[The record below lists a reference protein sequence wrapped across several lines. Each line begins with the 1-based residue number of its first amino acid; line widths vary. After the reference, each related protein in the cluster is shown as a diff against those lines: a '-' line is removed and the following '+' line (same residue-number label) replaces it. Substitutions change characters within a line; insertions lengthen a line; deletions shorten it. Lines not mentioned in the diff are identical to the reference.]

1 MKLAVSGRL
10 THTSRVMVMCSQ
22 GSMREIG
29 VPQVTECAEWQ
40 LELGNELVREVLK
53 SEEWKRLKLE
63 SLAED
68 CKGLRDMM
76 LDMLRGEMS
85 TVDVKKVV
93 KYAWSDTEGK
103 GQPISATEEEW
114 SRQPETAQSLMGG
127 NVAAH
132 EGTTSQ
138 VRSWADRR
146 GGECTGVASTR
157 EGAYWGE
164 RVKG

>member
-76 LDMLRGEMS
+76 LDM
-85 TVDVKKVV
+85 
-93 KYAWSDTEGK
+93 
-103 GQPISATEEEW
+103 
-114 SRQPETAQSLMGG
+114 
-127 NVAAH
+127 
-132 EGTTSQ
+132 
-138 VRSWADRR
+138 
-146 GGECTGVASTR
+146 
-157 EGAYWGE
+157 
-164 RVKG
+164 